1 MSLAETI
8 IIDAAL
14 DEKSWDEAYVIDEYF
29 EVSPYTLLQA
39 EEKTIT
45 KIFSNEEG
53 IYIGVTNFQDNST
66 MLSKKSMRDEIPN
79 NTDQNAIAIDFD
91 KDGQKAYLFQ
101 VTLANI
107 EADGIKALGDW
118 PKYDWDG
125 DWEVAT
131 KKYDGYWVSEYLI
144 PWNVVL
150 MKDVKDEVRG
160 INLSLIHI

>member
-118 PKYDWDG
+118 PK
-125 DWEVAT
+125 
-131 KKYDGYWVSEYLI
+131 
-144 PWNVVL
+144 
-150 MKDVKDEVRG
+150 
-160 INLSLIHI
+160 